1 MSAGM
6 HWWAIPRM
14 GPALSFAD
22 AGILCHW
29 TFPRIEISAVAV
41 WLEVSVALC
50 GEASSDGMKIGRAT
64 GGVSAVGK
72 PGTANQFQ
80 RRELVAVPVLR
91 HTHESGI
98 FERVALW
105 GGSSCDEMKIGRATG
120 GVSAVGKVS
129 LDEGLSGRVTRE
141 SKAPEVEVGAKQ

>member
-50 GEASSDGMKIGRAT
+50 GGASSDGMKI
-64 GGVSAVGK
+64 
-72 PGTANQFQ
+72 
-80 RRELVAVPVLR
+80 E
-91 HTHESGI
+91 
-98 FERVALW
+98 
-105 GGSSCDEMKIGRATG
+105 RATG